1 MLFEPMYV
9 LTLMNP
15 ERSEELKRCL
25 PAAETKECG
34 NAFVRAALESFAADF
49 DCDVHSYH
57 TDSFPVLPGIADFPT
72 LSDEGFIILCMGRE
86 VSFIYIKE
94 IALYWAVCTA
104 SEMLD
109 GALRL
114 SDDGACH
121 IIADCPDRGVR
132 GYRIYLPARAHFD
145 EFFKMIDVLTELR
158 LNSVIL
164 EIGGAMEYERHPEI
178 NEAWRKFALDM
189 HSHSGRCHEVQFG
202 YGWEKNSIHV
212 DNAEGDILTKAEI
225 RTLIDYIK
233 ARGMQVIPEVP
244 LLSHSDYICLAH
256 PDLRERAEDPYPDTY
271 CPSNPKSYEIAFDIL
286 DEVMEVF
293 DSEYVHIGHDE
304 YYTSGLC
311 EKCRGTDPV
320 ELYVNDIRRLHDYL
334 AAHGRRTIMWG
345 EKLLEA
351 YLPNGYPIG
360 GTGNPG
366 RIPCLWPC
374 RDLLPRDITMLHWY
388 WSFGEQHD
396 NVYHDRGYP
405 VVFGNFEPYLCENYR
420 ARVNNGV
427 NGGFVSNW
435 GSFNVMPMQRNL
447 QYIALI
453 FAAAAFWSHT
463 YDTPERDAM
472 YRRALE
478 WSNEL
483 WKRSLKN
490 PLTIYQTTDAYIKHK
505 FFYDGVF
512 ALDEE
517 CLLGHYVLV
526 YADGVEEKLP
536 VRYGF
541 NIANDGTNESF
552 RRDVTLQEYDEVS
565 HAAIPL
571 EESKCADGRIWYAAV
586 FEDPRPHQKPVA
598 MRFEYS
604 GIEERIGKY
613 TVYGIIK

>member
-1 MLFEPMYV
+1 MLFEPMFVKTFVCSDHSDTVKKYI
-9 LTLMNP
+9 
-15 ERSEELKRCL
+15 
-25 PAAETKECG
+25 PAIQTIPCAGE
-34 NAFVRAALESFAADF
+34 FVQAALSRFAEDYG
-49 DCDVHSYH
+49 CMVRIYH
-57 TDSFPVLPGIADFPT
+57 EDSFPDFDGIPDFPT
-72 LSDEGFIILCMGRE
+72 LNDEGFVILCSGRE
-86 VSFIYIKE
+86 ISFIYIKE
-94 IALYWAVCTA
+94 IALYWAICTA
-104 SEMLD
+104 REMLD

-114 SDDGACH
+114 SDDACH

-145 EFFKMIDVLTELR
+145 EFFRMIDVLTELR

-164 EIGGAMEYERHPEI
+164 EIGGAMEYDRHPEI

-225 RTLIDYIK
+225 RTLIDYIEN
-233 ARGMQVIPEVP
+233 RGMRVIPEVP

-256 PDLRERAEDPYPDTY
+256 PELRERKEDPYPDTY
-271 CPSNPKSYEIAFDIL
+271 CPSDPRSYDIAFDIL

-293 DSEYVHIGHDE
+293 DSEYIHIGHDE

-311 EKCRGTDPV
+311 EKCRDTDPA
-320 ELYVNDIRRLHDYL
+320 ELYANDIKRLHDYL
-334 AAHGRRTIMWG
+334 AVHGRRTIMWG

-351 YLPNGYPIG
+351 YLPNGHPIG
-360 GTGNPG
+360 GTGVPG
-366 RIPCLWPC
+366 RIPRLWQC
-374 RDLLPRDITMLHWY
+374 RDMLPRDITMLHWY
-388 WSFGEQHD
+388 WSFGDHHD
-396 NVYHDRGYP
+396 SVYHDRGYP

-420 ARVNNGV
+420 ARVNNGI

-435 GSFNVMPMQRNL
+435 GSFGVMHMQRNL

-463 YDTPERDAM
+463 YDTPDRDKM
-472 YRRALE
+472 YRRALQ

-483 WKRSLKN
+483 WRRSLKN
-490 PLTIYQTTDAYIKHK
+490 PLTICQTTDAYIKHK

-517 CLLGHYVLV
+517 CLLGWYVLE
-526 YADGVEEKLP
+526 YADGTIEKLP

-541 NIANDGTNESF
+541 NIANDGTHDGF
-552 RRDVTLQEYDEVS
+552 CRDVTSPDYDEVS

-571 EESKCADGRIWYAAV
+571 EESRCADGRIWYSAV
-586 FEDPRPHQKPVA
+586 FENPRPYEKPIK
-598 MRFEYS
+598 MSFEYS
-604 GIEERIGKY
+604 EIEKRIGKY